1 MKIKKQIKNLALV
14 AFVAIVTLSCSK
26 SDSPTVTIPEV
37 RAKTIIELLQADPT
51 NYSVLMAALT
61 KTDLVT
67 ALNGTTKLTLFA
79 PTDDAFTNANPRITI
94 TDINVM
100 TPDKVAALKQTLLN
114 HVIGTEVKAVDLPT
128 AGYIKTLAKFD
139 VTSTATL
146 SMYVAKT
153 DVVTLNGGA
162 KVLAA
167 DIIAA
172 NGVIHK
178 IDKIINLPTIRDH
191 IKLNITLSKLNSSF
205 GVFSNGFIDNDAT
218 TANPLTIFAPTNIA
232 FANATISAAD
242 SERVLTYHLVD
253 GNKPSTSLIEGQE
266 ISTKMILTAI
276 AAKKSIFITL
286 TGGVKVQDT
295 GGTAPN
301 NKSNVTTS
309 DIQGTNGVIHIID
322 RVLKPNL
329 N

>member
-1 MKIKKQIKNLALV
+1 MKIKKQIKNLAV
-14 AFVAIVTLSCSK
+14 VVFVTIAMLSCSK

-37 RAKTIIELLQADPT
+37 KAKTIVELLQADPT

-79 PTDDAFTNANPRITI
+79 PTDDAFSVAMITI
-94 TDINVM
+94 TSINTM
-100 TPDKVAALKQTLLN
+100 TTSEVAALKQTLLN
-114 HVIGTEVKAVDLPT
+114 HVIGTEVKAADLPT
-128 AGYIKTLAKFD
+128 TGYIKTLAKFD

-178 IDKIINLPTIRDH
+178 IDKIINLPTILDH
-191 IKLNITLSKLNSSF
+191 IKLNTTLSKLNSSF
-205 GVFSNGFIDNDAT
+205 NTISNGYVTNAT

-232 FANATISAAD
+232 FANATISTAD

-253 GNKPSTSLIEGQE
+253 GNKPSTSLSEGQE
-266 ISTKMILTAI
+266 ISTKMILTAV
-276 AAKKSIFITL
+276 AANKSIFITL